1 MYQSGVT
8 VVHVINSK
16 LYINFLVRVKY
27 EWLKLDDFTMV
38 FLPRKERL
46 GIDAFLSEEGNLKY
60 RVAIRIRK
68 IEIFSS
74 PVKKNIYIYF
84 ESWLISP
91 S

>member
-1 MYQSGVT
+1 M
-8 VVHVINSK
+8 
-16 LYINFLVRVKY
+16 
-27 EWLKLDDFTMV
+27 
-38 FLPRKERL
+38 KERL